1 MLSPESRALSPEA
14 LIEGLAARCGALG
27 FPLLRLNMSL
37 RTLHPEVLALTLR
50 WDRQTGLTSRRMP
63 YSIRATPQYRGS
75 PVERVVEGD
84 QGSMAVSFEGGP
96 RPAHPAFDELA
107 ALGATEYVIQPL
119 VFQDGR
125 RTFISWTT
133 DRPGGFGPEGFAAL
147 EELLPLLTLR
157 LELSAAYFATAS
169 LLEVY
174 LGRQAS
180 GRVLSGAFQRGTGT
194 SIDAALWY
202 CDMRGFTG
210 LGDRLSPQALVALLD
225 GYFEALAG
233 PISEQGGEILKFV
246 GDALLAI
253 FPVGA
258 GGPKAACGAAL
269 AAAEG
274 ALAAMPALT
283 VPDGSGPLEI
293 GIGLH
298 VGQVMY
304 GNIGARDRLDFTV
317 IGGSVNEVARVE
329 ALCKEVGAPLL
340 LTEAFRRQLDRA
352 DLLPVGRFQLR
363 GVSAAQDIYTVERF
377 APGRA
382 AARTEDRPPI

>member
-1 MLSPESRALSPEA
+1 MLSPESRALGPSE
-14 LIEGLAARCGALG
+14 LIAGLAEQCGRLA

-50 WDRQTGLTSRRMP
+50 WDRQTGLTSARMP
-63 YSIRATPQYRGS
+63 YTIIQTPQYVGS
-75 PVERVVEGD
+75 PVARVIDGEG
-84 QGSMAVSFEGGP
+84 SFAVSFERGE
-96 RPAHPAFDELA
+96 RPPHPAYEELA
-107 ALGATEYVIQPL
+107 ALGATEYLIQPL

-133 DRPGGFGPEGFAAL
+133 DRPGGFGAEGFAQL
-147 EELLPLLTLR
+147 EALLPLLTLR
-157 LELSAAYFATAS
+157 LELSAAYFATES

-210 LGDRLSPQALVALLD
+210 LGDTLSPQALVGLLD
-225 GYFEALAG
+225 RYFEALAG
-233 PISEQGGEILKFV
+233 PIAEQGGEILKFV

-258 GGPKAACGAAL
+258 EGPKVACRAAL
-269 AAAEG
+269 TAAEG
-274 ALAAMPALT
+274 ALAAMPSVE
-283 VPDGSGPLEI
+283 VPDGKGPLAI

-298 VGQVMY
+298 LGQVMY

-329 ALCKEVGAPLL
+329 ALCKDAGAPLL
-340 LTEAFRRQLDRA
+340 LTESFRKAVDRA
-352 DLLPVGRFQLR
+352 DLVEVGRFQLR
-363 GVSAAQDIYTVERF
+363 GVSAPQDIFTVEHL
-377 APGRA
+377 RA
-382 AARTEDRPPI
+382 GNSPVPVP